1 MNSTVLKILKTII
14 SVSAAFV
21 GFTFI
26 VIIAFYFYLSD
37 GVEFDLNKSNQTLS
51 SLTNRFEIDFSNNS
65 TIYFKAREENID
77 TYITLENAI
86 IKRSGNILVNAENIT
101 VNTSLNFTKT
111 LQFVYEIILNNN
123 TDLNL
128 INPVSIKLK
137 NPTLDLASVE
147 NQVTEINE
155 SDRYFPVTIKA
166 ENGNLIDGNIE
177 IGQFDF
183 FLNVNQY
190 SQNSSLEKYKF
201 RLKSSQNFPVSY
213 IAQFFQD
220 VESIGDKKETISFDL
235 TLEDEYANNDDMSQ
249 KLNGI
254 FQIRNTTMR
263 LKTFPVQLKPEP
275 IRRLNL
281 DLNINDNIGQANI
294 VGTLYN
300 PKKSL
305 GLQTEPNLQIGGT
318 LNFEE
323 ILKPE
328 LNLIVNGYD
337 IYFAKLE
344 NLNLNGVTDLT
355 VSIIG
360 KNVLDLKGSL
370 KIKKSNGFLVPLA
383 DTEFETKHR
392 IRNIDEK
399 KCCLLYTSPSPRD

>member
-1 MNSTVLKILKTII
+1 MNSTVLKILKTIA
-14 SVSAAFV
+14 SVSVAFIS
-21 GFTFI
+21 FTII

-37 GVEFDLNKSNQTLS
+37 GVEFNLNKSNQTLS
-51 SLTNRFEIDFSNNS
+51 SLTNRFELDFSKNS
-65 TIYFKAREENID
+65 SIYFKAREESID

-86 IKRSGNILVNAENIT
+86 IKRSGKILINSENIT
-101 VNTSLNFTKT
+101 LNTTLDFSKT
-111 LQFVYEIILNNN
+111 LQFVFEIILNNN

-137 NPTLDLASVE
+137 NPILDLASIE
-147 NQVTEINE
+147 NQDTEIIKSE
-155 SDRYFPVTIKA
+155 RYFPVTIKA
-166 ENGNLIDGNIE
+166 EDGNLIDGDIE

-183 FLNVNQY
+183 FLNINQY
-190 SQNSSLEKYKF
+190 SDNSSLEKYKF

-213 IAQFFQD
+213 IAQFFED
-220 VESIGDKKETISFDL
+220 VESIGDKKESISFDL
-235 TLEDEYANNDDMSQ
+235 TLEDEFASNDDISQ
-249 KLNGI
+249 KLNGVI
-254 FQIRNTTMR
+254 QIRNTTMR

-281 DLNINDNIGQANI
+281 DLNINDNIGQANL

-323 ILKPE
+323 IQKPE

-360 KNVLDLKGSL
+360 KNVLDLQGSL

-392 IRNIDEK
+392 IRNIDEEK
-399 KCCLLYTSPSPRD
+399 

>member
-1 MNSTVLKILKTII
+1 MNSTVLKILKTIA
-14 SVSAAFV
+14 SVSFAFIS
-21 GFTFI
+21 FTII

-37 GVEFDLNKSNQTLS
+37 GVEFNLNKSNQTLS
-51 SLTNRFEIDFSNNS
+51 SLTNRFELDFSKNS
-65 TIYFKAREENID
+65 SIYFKAREENID

-86 IKRSGNILVNAENIT
+86 IKRSGKILINSENIT
-101 VNTSLNFTKT
+101 LNTTLDFTKT
-111 LQFVYEIILNNN
+111 LQFVFEIILNNN

-137 NPTLDLASVE
+137 NPILDLASIE
-147 NQVTEINE
+147 NQDTEINKSE
-155 SDRYFPVTIKA
+155 RYFPVTIKA
-166 ENGNLIDGNIE
+166 ENGNLIDGDIE

-183 FLNVNQY
+183 FLNINQY
-190 SQNSSLEKYKF
+190 SENSSLEKYKF

-213 IAQFFQD
+213 IAQFFED
-220 VESIGDKKETISFDL
+220 VESIGDKKESISFNL
-235 TLEDEYANNDDMSQ
+235 TLEDEYASNDDISQ
-249 KLNGI
+249 KLNGVI
-254 FQIRNTTMR
+254 QIRNTTMR

-281 DLNINDNIGQANI
+281 DLNINDNVGQANL

-323 ILKPE
+323 IQKPE

-360 KNVLDLKGSL
+360 KNVLDLQGSL
-370 KIKKSNGFLVPLA
+370 KIKKSNGFLVPLV

-392 IRNIDEK
+392 IRNIDEEK
-399 KCCLLYTSPSPRD
+399 

>member
-1 MNSTVLKILKTII
+1 MNSTVLKILKTIA
-14 SVSAAFV
+14 SVSFAFIS
-21 GFTFI
+21 FTII

-37 GVEFDLNKSNQTLS
+37 GVEFNLNKSNQTLS
-51 SLTNRFEIDFSNNS
+51 SLTNRFELDFSKNS
-65 TIYFKAREENID
+65 SIYFKAREENID

-86 IKRSGNILVNAENIT
+86 IKRSGKILINSENIT
-101 VNTSLNFTKT
+101 LNTTLDFTKT
-111 LQFVYEIILNNN
+111 LQFVFEIILNNN

-137 NPTLDLASVE
+137 NPTLDLASIE
-147 NQVTEINE
+147 NQDAEINKSE
-155 SDRYFPVTIKA
+155 RYFPVTIKA
-166 ENGNLIDGNIE
+166 ENGNLIDGDIE

-183 FLNVNQY
+183 FLNINQY
-190 SQNSSLEKYKF
+190 YENSSLEKYKF

-213 IAQFFQD
+213 IAQFFED
-220 VESIGDKKETISFDL
+220 VESIGDKKESISFDL
-235 TLEDEYANNDDMSQ
+235 TFEDEYASNDDISQ
-249 KLNGI
+249 KLNGVI
-254 FQIRNTTMR
+254 QIRNTTMR

-281 DLNINDNIGQANI
+281 DLNINDNVGQANL

-323 ILKPE
+323 IQKPE

-360 KNVLDLKGSL
+360 KNVLDLQGSL
-370 KIKKSNGFLVPLA
+370 KIKKSSGFLVPLS

-392 IRNIDEK
+392 IRNIDEEK
-399 KCCLLYTSPSPRD
+399 

>member
-14 SVSAAFV
+14 SVTTAFV

-65 TIYFKAREENID
+65 TIYFKAREENVD

-86 IKRSGNILVNAENIT
+86 IKRSGNILINAENIT

-166 ENGNLIDGNIE
+166 ENGNLIDGNVE

-220 VESIGDKKETISFDL
+220 VESIGDKKETISFDI

-281 DLNINDNIGQANI
+281 DLNINDNIGQANL

-360 KNVLDLKGSL
+360 KNVLDLQGSL

-392 IRNIDEK
+392 IRNIDEEK
-399 KCCLLYTSPSPRD
+399 

>member
-1 MNSTVLKILKTII
+1 MNSTVLKILKTIA
-14 SVSAAFV
+14 SVSVAFIS
-21 GFTFI
+21 FTII

-37 GVEFDLNKSNQTLS
+37 GVEFNLNKSNQTLS
-51 SLTNRFEIDFSNNS
+51 SLTNRFELDFSKNS
-65 TIYFKAREENID
+65 SIYFKAREENID

-86 IKRSGNILVNAENIT
+86 IKRSGKILINSENIT
-101 VNTSLNFTKT
+101 LNTALDFSKT
-111 LQFVYEIILNNN
+111 LQFVFEIILNNN

-137 NPTLDLASVE
+137 NPILDLASIE
-147 NQVTEINE
+147 NQDTEINKSE
-155 SDRYFPVTIKA
+155 RYFPVTIKA
-166 ENGNLIDGNIE
+166 EDGNLIDGDIE

-183 FLNVNQY
+183 ILNINQY
-190 SQNSSLEKYKF
+190 SDNSSLEKYKF

-213 IAQFFQD
+213 IAQFFED
-220 VESIGDKKETISFDL
+220 VESIGDKKESISFDL
-235 TLEDEYANNDDMSQ
+235 TLEDEYASNDDISQ
-249 KLNGI
+249 KLNGVI
-254 FQIRNTTMR
+254 QIRNTTMR

-281 DLNINDNIGQANI
+281 DLNINDNIGQANL

-323 ILKPE
+323 IQKPE

-360 KNVLDLKGSL
+360 KNVLDLQGSL

-392 IRNIDEK
+392 IRNIDEEK
-399 KCCLLYTSPSPRD
+399 

>member
-1 MNSTVLKILKTII
+1 MNSTFLKILKTIT
-14 SVSAAFV
+14 SVTAAFIS
-21 GFTFI
+21 FTFI

-37 GVEFDLNKSNQTLS
+37 GVEFSLNKSNQTLS
-51 SLTNRFEIDFSNNS
+51 SLTKRFELDFSKNS
-65 TIYFKAREENID
+65 SIYFKARDENID

-86 IKRSGNILVNAENIT
+86 IKRSEKILINSENIT
-101 VNTSLNFTKT
+101 LNTTLDFTKT
-111 LQFVYEIILNNN
+111 LQFVFEIIFNNN

-128 INPVSIKLK
+128 INPVIIKLK
-137 NPTLDLASVE
+137 NPTLDLASIE
-147 NQVTEINE
+147 NQDTEINKSE
-155 SDRYFPVTIKA
+155 RYFPVTIKA
-166 ENGNLIDGNIE
+166 ENGKLIDGSIE

-183 FLNVNQY
+183 LLNINQY
-190 SQNSSLEKYKF
+190 SENSSLEKYKF

-235 TLEDEYANNDDMSQ
+235 TLEDEYVSNDDISK
-249 KLNGI
+249 KLNGVI
-254 FQIRNTTMR
+254 QIRNTTMR

-281 DLNINDNIGQANI
+281 DLNINDNIGQANL

-360 KNVLDLKGSL
+360 KNVLDLQGSL

-392 IRNIDEK
+392 IRNIDEEK
-399 KCCLLYTSPSPRD
+399 

>member
-1 MNSTVLKILKTII
+1 MNSTVLKILKTIA
-14 SVSAAFV
+14 SVSVAFIS
-21 GFTFI
+21 FTII

-37 GVEFDLNKSNQTLS
+37 GVEFNLNKSNQTLS
-51 SLTNRFEIDFSNNS
+51 SLTNRFELDFSKNS
-65 TIYFKAREENID
+65 SIYFKAREENID

-86 IKRSGNILVNAENIT
+86 IKRSGKILINSENIT
-101 VNTSLNFTKT
+101 LNTTLDFTKT
-111 LQFVYEIILNNN
+111 LQFVFEIILNNN

-137 NPTLDLASVE
+137 NPTLDLASIE
-147 NQVTEINE
+147 NQDAEINKSE
-155 SDRYFPVTIKA
+155 RYFPVTIKA
-166 ENGNLIDGNIE
+166 ENGNLIDGDIE

-183 FLNVNQY
+183 FLNINQY
-190 SQNSSLEKYKF
+190 SENSSLEKYKF

-213 IAQFFQD
+213 IAQFFED
-220 VESIGDKKETISFDL
+220 VESIGDKKESISFDI
-235 TLEDEYANNDDMSQ
+235 TLEDEYASNDDISQ
-249 KLNGI
+249 KLNGVI
-254 FQIRNTTMR
+254 QIRNTTMR

-281 DLNINDNIGQANI
+281 DLNINDNIGQANL

-323 ILKPE
+323 IQKPE

-360 KNVLDLKGSL
+360 KNVLDLQGSL

-392 IRNIDEK
+392 IRNIDEEK
-399 KCCLLYTSPSPRD
+399 

>member
-1 MNSTVLKILKTII
+1 MNRTVLKILKTII
-14 SVSAAFV
+14 SVTAAFV

-37 GVEFDLNKSNQTLS
+37 GVEFDLNRSNQTLN

-65 TIYFKAREENID
+65 TIYLKAREKNID

-86 IKRSGNILVNAENIT
+86 IKRSGNILINTENIT
-101 VNTSLNFTKT
+101 VNTTLNFTKT

-166 ENGNLIDGNIE
+166 ENGNLIDGNVE

-183 FLNVNQY
+183 FLNIKQY
-190 SQNSSLEKYKF
+190 SQTSSLEKYKF

-220 VESIGDKKETISFDL
+220 VESIGDKKETISFDI
-235 TLEDEYANNDDMSQ
+235 TLEDEYANNDDISQ
-249 KLNGI
+249 KLNGV

-281 DLNINDNIGQANI
+281 DLNINDNIGQANL

-360 KNVLDLKGSL
+360 KNVLDLQGSL

-392 IRNIDEK
+392 IRNIDEEK
-399 KCCLLYTSPSPRD
+399 

>member
-1 MNSTVLKILKTII
+1 MNSTVLKILKTIA
-14 SVSAAFV
+14 SVSVAFIS
-21 GFTFI
+21 FTII

-37 GVEFDLNKSNQTLS
+37 GVEFNLNKSNQTLS
-51 SLTNRFEIDFSNNS
+51 SLTNRFELDFSKNS
-65 TIYFKAREENID
+65 SIYFKAREENID

-86 IKRSGNILVNAENIT
+86 IKRSGKILINSENIT
-101 VNTSLNFTKT
+101 LNTTLDFSKT
-111 LQFVYEIILNNN
+111 LQFVFEIILNNN

-137 NPTLDLASVE
+137 NPILDLSSIGD
-147 NQVTEINE
+147 QDKEINKSE
-155 SDRYFPVTIKA
+155 RYFPVTIKA
-166 ENGNLIDGNIE
+166 ENGNLIDGDIE
-177 IGQFDF
+177 IGKFDF
-183 FLNVNQY
+183 FLKINQY
-190 SQNSSLEKYKF
+190 SENFTLEKYKF

-220 VESIGDKKETISFDL
+220 IESIGDKKETISFDI
-235 TLEDEYANNDDMSQ
+235 TLEDEYASNDDISQ
-249 KLNGI
+249 KLNGVV
-254 FQIRNTTMR
+254 QIRNTTMR

-281 DLNINDNIGQANI
+281 DLNINDNIGQANLI
-294 VGTLYN
+294 GTLYN

-305 GLQTEPNLQIGGT
+305 SLQTKPNLQIGGT

-323 ILKPE
+323 IMKPE

-360 KNVLDLKGSL
+360 KNVLDLQGSL
-370 KIKKSNGFLVPLA
+370 KIKESGGFLVPLT
-383 DTEFETKHR
+383 DTEFKTKHK
-392 IRNIDEK
+392 ISNKDEK
-399 KCCLLYTSPSPRD
+399 K

>member
-1 MNSTVLKILKTII
+1 MNSTLLKILKTIT
-14 SVSAAFV
+14 SVTAAFIS
-21 GFTFI
+21 FTFI

-37 GVEFDLNKSNQTLS
+37 GVEFSLNKSNQTLS
-51 SLTNRFEIDFSNNS
+51 SLTKRFELDFSKNS
-65 TIYFKAREENID
+65 SIYFKARDENID

-86 IKRSGNILVNAENIT
+86 IKRSGKILINSENIT
-101 VNTSLNFTKT
+101 LNTALDFSKT
-111 LQFVYEIILNNN
+111 LQFVFEIILNNN

-137 NPTLDLASVE
+137 NPILDLASIE
-147 NQVTEINE
+147 NQDTEINKSE
-155 SDRYFPVTIKA
+155 RYFPVTIKA
-166 ENGNLIDGNIE
+166 EDGNLIDGDIE

-183 FLNVNQY
+183 FLNINQY
-190 SQNSSLEKYKF
+190 SENSSLEKYKF

-213 IAQFFQD
+213 IAQFFED
-220 VESIGDKKETISFDL
+220 VESIGDKKESISFDL
-235 TLEDEYANNDDMSQ
+235 TLEDEYASNDDISQ
-249 KLNGI
+249 KLNGVI
-254 FQIRNTTMR
+254 QIRNTTMR

-281 DLNINDNIGQANI
+281 DLNINDNIGQANL

-323 ILKPE
+323 IQKPE

-360 KNVLDLKGSL
+360 KNVLDLQGSL

-383 DTEFETKHR
+383 DTEFETKHI

-399 KCCLLYTSPSPRD
+399 K

>member
-1 MNSTVLKILKTII
+1 M

-37 GVEFDLNKSNQTLS
+37 GVEFDLNKSNQTLN
-51 SLTNRFEIDFSNNS
+51 SLTSRFEIDFSNNS
-65 TIYFKAREENID
+65 TIYFKAREENVD
-77 TYITLENAI
+77 TYITLQNAI
-86 IKRSGNILVNAENIT
+86 IKRSGNVLINAENIT
-101 VNTSLNFTKT
+101 VNTTLNFTKT

-166 ENGNLIDGNIE
+166 ENGNLIDGNVE

-220 VESIGDKKETISFDL
+220 VESIGDKKETISFDI

-281 DLNINDNIGQANI
+281 DLNINDNIGQANL

-392 IRNIDEK
+392 IRNIDEEK
-399 KCCLLYTSPSPRD
+399 

>member
-1 MNSTVLKILKTII
+1 MNSTVLKILKTIA
-14 SVSAAFV
+14 SVSVAFIS
-21 GFTFI
+21 FTII

-37 GVEFDLNKSNQTLS
+37 GVEFNLNKSNQTLS
-51 SLTNRFEIDFSNNS
+51 SLTNRFELDFSKS
-65 TIYFKAREENID
+65 SSIYFKAREENID
-77 TYITLENAI
+77 TDITLENAI
-86 IKRSGNILVNAENIT
+86 IKRSGKILINSENIT
-101 VNTSLNFTKT
+101 LNTTLDFSKT
-111 LQFVYEIILNNN
+111 LQFVFEIILNNN

-137 NPTLDLASVE
+137 NPILDLASIE
-147 NQVTEINE
+147 NQDTEINKSE
-155 SDRYFPVTIKA
+155 RYFPVTIKA
-166 ENGNLIDGNIE
+166 ENGNLIDGDIE

-183 FLNVNQY
+183 FLNINQY
-190 SQNSSLEKYKF
+190 SENSSLEKYKF

-213 IAQFFQD
+213 IAQFFED
-220 VESIGDKKETISFDL
+220 VESIGDKKESISFDL
-235 TLEDEYANNDDMSQ
+235 TLEDEYASNDDISQ
-249 KLNGI
+249 KLNGVI
-254 FQIRNTTMR
+254 QIRNTTMR

-281 DLNINDNIGQANI
+281 DLNINDNVGQANL

-323 ILKPE
+323 IQKPE

-360 KNVLDLKGSL
+360 KNVLDLQGSL

-392 IRNIDEK
+392 IRGIDEEK
-399 KCCLLYTSPSPRD
+399 

>member
-1 MNSTVLKILKTII
+1 MNSTVLKILKTIA
-14 SVSAAFV
+14 SVSTAFIS
-21 GFTFI
+21 FTII

-37 GVEFDLNKSNQTLS
+37 GVEFNLNKSNQTLS
-51 SLTNRFEIDFSNNS
+51 SLTNRFEIDFSKNS
-65 TIYFKAREENID
+65 SIYFKAREENID

-86 IKRSGNILVNAENIT
+86 IKRAGKILINSENIT
-101 VNTSLNFTKT
+101 LNTTLDFSKT
-111 LQFVYEIILNNN
+111 LQFVFEIILNNN

-137 NPTLDLASVE
+137 NPILDLASIE
-147 NQVTEINE
+147 NQDTEINKSE
-155 SDRYFPVTIKA
+155 RYFPVMIKA
-166 ENGNLIDGNIE
+166 EDGNLIDGDIE

-183 FLNVNQY
+183 ILNINQY
-190 SQNSSLEKYKF
+190 SDNSSLEKYKF

-213 IAQFFQD
+213 IAQFFED
-220 VESIGDKKETISFDL
+220 VESIGDKKESISFDL
-235 TLEDEYANNDDMSQ
+235 TLEDEYASNDDISQ
-249 KLNGI
+249 KLNGVI
-254 FQIRNTTMR
+254 QIRNTTMR
-263 LKTFPVQLKPEP
+263 LKTFPVKLKPEP

-281 DLNINDNIGQANI
+281 DLNINDNIGQANL

-323 ILKPE
+323 IQKPE

-360 KNVLDLKGSL
+360 KNVLDLQGSL

-383 DTEFETKHR
+383 DTEFETEHR
-392 IRNIDEK
+392 IRNIDEEK
-399 KCCLLYTSPSPRD
+399 

>member
-1 MNSTVLKILKTII
+1 MNSTVLKILKTIA
-14 SVSAAFV
+14 SVSVAFIS
-21 GFTFI
+21 FTII

-37 GVEFDLNKSNQTLS
+37 GVEFNLNKSNQTLS
-51 SLTNRFEIDFSNNS
+51 SLTNRFELDFSKNS
-65 TIYFKAREENID
+65 SIYFKAREENID

-86 IKRSGNILVNAENIT
+86 IKRSGKILINSENIT
-101 VNTSLNFTKT
+101 LNTTLDFYKT
-111 LQFVYEIILNNN
+111 LQFVFEIILNNN

-137 NPTLDLASVE
+137 NPILDLASIE
-147 NQVTEINE
+147 NQDTEINKSE
-155 SDRYFPVTIKA
+155 RYFPVMIKA
-166 ENGNLIDGNIE
+166 EDGNLIDGDIE

-183 FLNVNQY
+183 ILNINQY
-190 SQNSSLEKYKF
+190 SDNSSLEKYKF

-213 IAQFFQD
+213 IAQFFED
-220 VESIGDKKETISFDL
+220 VESIGDKKESISFDL
-235 TLEDEYANNDDMSQ
+235 TLEDEYASNDDISQ
-249 KLNGI
+249 KLNGVI
-254 FQIRNTTMR
+254 QIRNTTMR

-281 DLNINDNIGQANI
+281 DLKIDDNIGQANL

-323 ILKPE
+323 IQKPE

-360 KNVLDLKGSL
+360 KNVLDLQGSL

-383 DTEFETKHR
+383 DTEFETEHR
-392 IRNIDEK
+392 IRNIDEEK
-399 KCCLLYTSPSPRD
+399 

>member
-1 MNSTVLKILKTII
+1 MNSTVLKILKTIA
-14 SVSAAFV
+14 SVSVAFIS
-21 GFTFI
+21 FTII

-37 GVEFDLNKSNQTLS
+37 GVEFNLNKSNQTLS
-51 SLTNRFEIDFSNNS
+51 SLTNRFEIDFSKNS
-65 TIYFKAREENID
+65 SIYFKAREESID

-86 IKRSGNILVNAENIT
+86 IKRSGKILINSENIT
-101 VNTSLNFTKT
+101 LNTTLDFSKT
-111 LQFVYEIILNNN
+111 LQFVFEIILNNN

-137 NPTLDLASVE
+137 NPILDLASIE
-147 NQVTEINE
+147 NQDTEINKSE
-155 SDRYFPVTIKA
+155 RYFPVTIKA
-166 ENGNLIDGNIE
+166 EDGNLIDGDIE

-183 FLNVNQY
+183 FLNINQY
-190 SQNSSLEKYKF
+190 SDNSSLEKYKF

-213 IAQFFQD
+213 IAQFFED
-220 VESIGDKKETISFDL
+220 VESIGDKKESISFDL
-235 TLEDEYANNDDMSQ
+235 TLEDEYASNDDISQ
-249 KLNGI
+249 KLNGVI
-254 FQIRNTTMR
+254 QIRNTTMR

-281 DLNINDNIGQANI
+281 DLNINDNIGQANL

-323 ILKPE
+323 IQKPE

-360 KNVLDLKGSL
+360 KNVLDLQGSL

-399 KCCLLYTSPSPRD
+399 K

>member
-1 MNSTVLKILKTII
+1 MNSTVLKILKTIM
-14 SVSAAFV
+14 SVTAAFV

-26 VIIAFYFYLSD
+26 IIIAFYFYLSD
-37 GVEFDLNKSNQTLS
+37 GVEFDLNKSNQTLN

-65 TIYFKAREENID
+65 TIYFKAREENVD

-392 IRNIDEK
+392 IRNIDEEK
-399 KCCLLYTSPSPRD
+399 

>member
-14 SVSAAFV
+14 SVTAAFV
-21 GFTFI
+21 GFMFI

-86 IKRSGNILVNAENIT
+86 IKRSGNILINAENIT
-101 VNTSLNFTKT
+101 VNTTLNFTKT

-137 NPTLDLASVE
+137 NPTFDLASVE
-147 NQVTEINE
+147 NQDTEINKSE
-155 SDRYFPVTIKA
+155 RYFPVTIKA
-166 ENGNLIDGNIE
+166 ENGNLIDGNVE

-220 VESIGDKKETISFDL
+220 VESIGDKKETISFDI
-235 TLEDEYANNDDMSQ
+235 TLEDEYANNDDISQ
-249 KLNGI
+249 KLNGV

-281 DLNINDNIGQANI
+281 DLNINDNIGQVNL

-318 LNFEE
+318 LNFKE

-360 KNVLDLKGSL
+360 KNVLDLQGSL
-370 KIKKSNGFLVPLA
+370 KIKKSNGFLVPLS

-392 IRNIDEK
+392 IRDIDEEK
-399 KCCLLYTSPSPRD
+399 

>member
-1 MNSTVLKILKTII
+1 MNSTVLKILKTIT
-14 SVSAAFV
+14 SVSA
-21 GFTFI
+21 TFICFAII

-37 GVEFDLNKSNQTLS
+37 GVEFNLNKSNQTLS
-51 SLTNRFEIDFSNNS
+51 RLTNRFELDFSKNS
-65 TIYFKAREENID
+65 SIYFKAREENID

-86 IKRSGNILVNAENIT
+86 IKRAGKILINSENIT
-101 VNTSLNFTKT
+101 LNTTLDFSKT
-111 LQFVYEIILNNN
+111 LQFVFEIILNNN

-137 NPTLDLASVE
+137 NPTLDLASIE
-147 NQVTEINE
+147 NRDTEINKSE
-155 SDRYFPVTIKA
+155 RYFPVNIKA
-166 ENGNLIDGNIE
+166 ENGNLIDGNVE

-183 FLNVNQY
+183 FLNINQY
-190 SQNSSLEKYKF
+190 SENSSLEKYKF

-220 VESIGDKKETISFDL
+220 IESIGDKSETISFDI
-235 TLEDEYANNDDMSQ
+235 TLEDEYAGNNDLSQ
-249 KLNGI
+249 KLNGVI
-254 FQIRNTTMR
+254 QIRNTTMR

-281 DLNINDNIGQANI
+281 DLNINDNIGQANLI
-294 VGTLYN
+294 GTLYN

-305 GLQTEPNLQIGGT
+305 GLQTEPNLQISGT
-318 LNFEE
+318 LDFEE

-328 LNLIVNGYD
+328 LNLIVNAYD

-344 NLNLNGVTDLT
+344 NLNLNGITDLT

-392 IRNIDEK
+392 IRSIDEEK
-399 KCCLLYTSPSPRD
+399 

>member
-1 MNSTVLKILKTII
+1 MNSTLSKILKTIA
-14 SVSAAFV
+14 SVSVAFIS
-21 GFTFI
+21 FTII

-37 GVEFDLNKSNQTLS
+37 GVEFNLNKSNKTLS
-51 SLTNRFEIDFSNNS
+51 SLTNRFELDFSNNS
-65 TIYFKAREENID
+65 SIYFKARDENID

-86 IKRSGNILVNAENIT
+86 IKRSGKILINSENLT
-101 VNTSLNFTKT
+101 LNTTLDFTKT
-111 LQFVYEIILNNN
+111 LQFVFEIILNNN

-137 NPTLDLASVE
+137 NPTYDLASIK
-147 NQVTEINE
+147 NQDAKINKTE
-155 SDRYFPVTIKA
+155 RYFPVTIKA
-166 ENGNLIDGNIE
+166 ENGNLIDGDIE

-183 FLNVNQY
+183 FLNINQY
-190 SQNSSLEKYKF
+190 SENSSLEKYKF

-220 VESIGDKKETISFDL
+220 IESIGDKKETISFDI
-235 TLEDEYANNDDMSQ
+235 TLEDEYASNDDISQ
-249 KLNGI
+249 KLNGVI
-254 FQIRNTTMR
+254 QIRNTTMR
-263 LKTFPVQLKPEP
+263 LKTFPVELKPEP
-275 IRRLNL
+275 IRRLNF
-281 DLNINDNIGQANI
+281 DLNIKDNIGQANLI
-294 VGTLYN
+294 GTLYN

-323 ILKPE
+323 IMKPE

-337 IYFAKLE
+337 LYFAKLE

-360 KNVLDLKGSL
+360 KNVLDLQGSL

-383 DTEFETKHR
+383 NTEFETKHR
-392 IRNIDEK
+392 IRNTDEEK
-399 KCCLLYTSPSPRD
+399 

>member
-1 MNSTVLKILKTII
+1 MNSTVLKILKTIA
-14 SVSAAFV
+14 SVSVAFIS
-21 GFTFI
+21 FTII

-37 GVEFDLNKSNQTLS
+37 GVEFNLNKSNQTLS
-51 SLTNRFEIDFSNNS
+51 SLTNRFELDFSKNS
-65 TIYFKAREENID
+65 SIYFKAREENID

-86 IKRSGNILVNAENIT
+86 IKRSGKILINSENIT
-101 VNTSLNFTKT
+101 LNTSLDFSKT
-111 LQFVYEIILNNN
+111 LQFVFEIILNNN

-137 NPTLDLASVE
+137 NPILDLASIE
-147 NQVTEINE
+147 NQDTEINKSE
-155 SDRYFPVTIKA
+155 RYFPVTIKA
-166 ENGNLIDGNIE
+166 EDGNLIDGDIE

-183 FLNVNQY
+183 FLNINQY
-190 SQNSSLEKYKF
+190 SDNSSLEKYKF

-213 IAQFFQD
+213 IAQFFED
-220 VESIGDKKETISFDL
+220 VESIGDKKESISFDL
-235 TLEDEYANNDDMSQ
+235 TLEDEYASNDDISQ
-249 KLNGI
+249 KLNGVI
-254 FQIRNTTMR
+254 QIRNTTMR

-281 DLNINDNIGQANI
+281 DLNINDNIGQANL

-323 ILKPE
+323 IQKPE

-360 KNVLDLKGSL
+360 KNVLDLQGSL

-392 IRNIDEK
+392 IRNIDEEK
-399 KCCLLYTSPSPRD
+399 

>member
-14 SVSAAFV
+14 SVTAAFV

-86 IKRSGNILVNAENIT
+86 IKRSGNILINAENIT
-101 VNTSLNFTKT
+101 VNTTLNFTNT

-137 NPTLDLASVE
+137 NPTFDLASVE
-147 NQVTEINE
+147 NQDAEINKSE
-155 SDRYFPVTIKA
+155 RYFPVTIKA
-166 ENGNLIDGNIE
+166 ENGNLIDGNVE

-183 FLNVNQY
+183 FLNINQY
-190 SQNSSLEKYKF
+190 SQNSSLEKYKI

-220 VESIGDKKETISFDL
+220 VESIGDKKETISFDI
-235 TLEDEYANNDDMSQ
+235 TLEDEYANNDDISQ
-249 KLNGI
+249 KLNGV

-281 DLNINDNIGQANI
+281 DLNINNNIGQANL

-360 KNVLDLKGSL
+360 KNVLDLQGSL

-399 KCCLLYTSPSPRD
+399 K

>member
-14 SVSAAFV
+14 SVTAAFV

-86 IKRSGNILVNAENIT
+86 IKRSGNILINAENIT
-101 VNTSLNFTKT
+101 VNTTLNFTKT

-137 NPTLDLASVE
+137 NPTFDLASVE
-147 NQVTEINE
+147 NQDTEINKSE
-155 SDRYFPVTIKA
+155 RYFPVTIKA
-166 ENGNLIDGNIE
+166 ENGNLIDGNVE

-183 FLNVNQY
+183 FLNINQY
-190 SQNSSLEKYKF
+190 SQNSSLEKYKI

-220 VESIGDKKETISFDL
+220 VESIGDKKETISFDI
-235 TLEDEYANNDDMSQ
+235 TLEDEYANNDDISQ
-249 KLNGI
+249 KLNGV

-281 DLNINDNIGQANI
+281 DLNINDNIGQVNL

-318 LNFEE
+318 LNFKE

-328 LNLIVNGYD
+328 INLIVNGYD

-360 KNVLDLKGSL
+360 KNVLDLQGSL
-370 KIKKSNGFLVPLA
+370 KIKKSNGFLVPLS

-399 KCCLLYTSPSPRD
+399 K

>member
-14 SVSAAFV
+14 SVTAAFV

-37 GVEFDLNKSNQTLS
+37 GVEFDLNKSNQTLN

-65 TIYFKAREENID
+65 TIYFKAREENVD
-77 TYITLENAI
+77 TYITLKNAI
-86 IKRSGNILVNAENIT
+86 IKRSGNILINAENIT
-101 VNTSLNFTKT
+101 VNTTLNFTKT

-183 FLNVNQY
+183 FLNIKQY

-220 VESIGDKKETISFDL
+220 VESIGDKKETISFDI

-281 DLNINDNIGQANI
+281 DLNINDNIGQANL

-360 KNVLDLKGSL
+360 KNVLDLQGSL

-392 IRNIDEK
+392 IRNIDEEK
-399 KCCLLYTSPSPRD
+399 

>member
-1 MNSTVLKILKTII
+1 MNSTVLKILKTIA
-14 SVSAAFV
+14 SVSVAFIS
-21 GFTFI
+21 FTII

-37 GVEFDLNKSNQTLS
+37 GVEFNLNKSNQTLS
-51 SLTNRFEIDFSNNS
+51 SLTNRFELDFSKS
-65 TIYFKAREENID
+65 SSIYFKAREENID

-86 IKRSGNILVNAENIT
+86 IKRSGKILINSENIT
-101 VNTSLNFTKT
+101 LNTTLDFTKT
-111 LQFVYEIILNNN
+111 LQFVFEIILNNN

-137 NPTLDLASVE
+137 NPTLDLASIE
-147 NQVTEINE
+147 NQDAEINKSE
-155 SDRYFPVTIKA
+155 RYFPVTIKA
-166 ENGNLIDGNIE
+166 ENGNLIDGDIE

-183 FLNVNQY
+183 FLNINQY
-190 SQNSSLEKYKF
+190 SENSSLEKYKF

-213 IAQFFQD
+213 IAQFFED
-220 VESIGDKKETISFDL
+220 VESIGDKKESISFDL
-235 TLEDEYANNDDMSQ
+235 TLEDEYASNDDISQ
-249 KLNGI
+249 KLNGVI
-254 FQIRNTTMR
+254 QIRNTTMR

-281 DLNINDNIGQANI
+281 DLNINDNVGQANL

-323 ILKPE
+323 IQKPE

-344 NLNLNGVTDLT
+344 NLNLNGITDLT

-360 KNVLDLKGSL
+360 KNVLDLQGSL

-392 IRNIDEK
+392 IRNIDEEK
-399 KCCLLYTSPSPRD
+399 

>member
-1 MNSTVLKILKTII
+1 MNSTVLKILKTIA
-14 SVSAAFV
+14 SVSVAFIS
-21 GFTFI
+21 FTII

-37 GVEFDLNKSNQTLS
+37 GVEFNLNKSNQTLS
-51 SLTNRFEIDFSNNS
+51 SLTNRFELDFSKS
-65 TIYFKAREENID
+65 SSIYFKAREENID

-86 IKRSGNILVNAENIT
+86 IKRSGKILINSENIT
-101 VNTSLNFTKT
+101 LNTTLDFTKT
-111 LQFVYEIILNNN
+111 LQFVFEIILNNN

-137 NPTLDLASVE
+137 NPTLDLASIE
-147 NQVTEINE
+147 NQDAEINKSE
-155 SDRYFPVTIKA
+155 RYFPVTIKA
-166 ENGNLIDGNIE
+166 ENGNLIDGDIE

-183 FLNVNQY
+183 FLNINQY
-190 SQNSSLEKYKF
+190 SENSSLEKYKF

-220 VESIGDKKETISFDL
+220 IESIGDKKETISFDI

-281 DLNINDNIGQANI
+281 DLNINDNIGQANL

-323 ILKPE
+323 IQKPE

-360 KNVLDLKGSL
+360 KNVLDLQGSL

-392 IRNIDEK
+392 IRNIDEEK
-399 KCCLLYTSPSPRD
+399 

>member
-14 SVSAAFV
+14 SVTTAFV

-86 IKRSGNILVNAENIT
+86 IKRSGNILINAENIT
-101 VNTSLNFTKT
+101 VNTTLNFTKT

-137 NPTLDLASVE
+137 NPTFDLASVE
-147 NQVTEINE
+147 NQDTEINKSE
-155 SDRYFPVTIKA
+155 RYFPVTIKA
-166 ENGNLIDGNIE
+166 ENGNLIDGNVE

-183 FLNVNQY
+183 FLNINQY
-190 SQNSSLEKYKF
+190 SQNSSLEKYKI

-220 VESIGDKKETISFDL
+220 VESIGDKKETISFDI
-235 TLEDEYANNDDMSQ
+235 TLEDEYANNDDISQ
-249 KLNGI
+249 KLNGV

-281 DLNINDNIGQANI
+281 DLNINDNIGQANL

-318 LNFEE
+318 LNFKE

-360 KNVLDLKGSL
+360 KNVLDLQGSL

-399 KCCLLYTSPSPRD
+399 K

>member
-1 MNSTVLKILKTII
+1 MNSTVLKILKTIA
-14 SVSAAFV
+14 SVSVAFIS
-21 GFTFI
+21 FTII

-37 GVEFDLNKSNQTLS
+37 GVEFNLNKSNQTLS
-51 SLTNRFEIDFSNNS
+51 SLTNRFELDFSENS
-65 TIYFKAREENID
+65 SIYFKAREENID

-86 IKRSGNILVNAENIT
+86 IKRSGKILINSENIT
-101 VNTSLNFTKT
+101 LNTTLDFSKT
-111 LQFVYEIILNNN
+111 LQFVFEIILNNN

-137 NPTLDLASVE
+137 NPILDLASIE
-147 NQVTEINE
+147 NQDTEINKSE
-155 SDRYFPVTIKA
+155 RYFPVTIKA
-166 ENGNLIDGNIE
+166 ENGNLIDGDIE

-183 FLNVNQY
+183 FLNINQY
-190 SQNSSLEKYKF
+190 SDNSSLEKYKF

-220 VESIGDKKETISFDL
+220 VESIGDKKETVSFDL
-235 TLEDEYANNDDMSQ
+235 TLEDEYASNDDISQ
-249 KLNGI
+249 KLNGVI
-254 FQIRNTTMR
+254 QIRNTTMR

-281 DLNINDNIGQANI
+281 DLNINDNIGQANL

-323 ILKPE
+323 IQKPE

-360 KNVLDLKGSL
+360 KNVLDLQGSL

-392 IRNIDEK
+392 IRNIDEEK
-399 KCCLLYTSPSPRD
+399 

>member
-1 MNSTVLKILKTII
+1 MNSTVLKILKTIASVYVAFI
-14 SVSAAFV
+14 S
-21 GFTFI
+21 FTII

-37 GVEFDLNKSNQTLS
+37 GVEFNLNKSNQTLS
-51 SLTNRFEIDFSNNS
+51 SLTNRFELDFSNNS
-65 TIYFKAREENID
+65 SIYFKAREENID

-86 IKRSGNILVNAENIT
+86 IKRSGKILINSENIT
-101 VNTSLNFTKT
+101 LNTTLDFSKT
-111 LQFVYEIILNNN
+111 LQFVFEIILNNN
-123 TDLNL
+123 TNLNL

-137 NPTLDLASVE
+137 NPILDLASIE
-147 NQVTEINE
+147 NQDTEINKSE
-155 SDRYFPVTIKA
+155 RYFPVTIKA
-166 ENGNLIDGNIE
+166 EDGNLIDGDIE

-183 FLNVNQY
+183 FLNINQY
-190 SQNSSLEKYKF
+190 SDNSSLEKYKF

-213 IAQFFQD
+213 IAQFFED
-220 VESIGDKKETISFDL
+220 VESIGDKKESISFDL
-235 TLEDEYANNDDMSQ
+235 TLEDEFASNDDISQ
-249 KLNGI
+249 KLNGVI
-254 FQIRNTTMR
+254 QIRNTTMR

-281 DLNINDNIGQANI
+281 DLNINDNIGQANL

-323 ILKPE
+323 IQKPE

-360 KNVLDLKGSL
+360 KNVLDLQGSL

-392 IRNIDEK
+392 IRNIDEEK
-399 KCCLLYTSPSPRD
+399 

>member
-1 MNSTVLKILKTII
+1 MNSTVLKILKTIM
-14 SVSAAFV
+14 SVTAAFV

-37 GVEFDLNKSNQTLS
+37 GVEFDLNKSNQTLN

-86 IKRSGNILVNAENIT
+86 IKRSGNILINAENIT
-101 VNTSLNFTKT
+101 VNTTLNFTKT

-137 NPTLDLASVE
+137 NPIFDLASVE
-147 NQVTEINE
+147 NQDTEINKSE
-155 SDRYFPVTIKA
+155 RYFPVTIKA
-166 ENGNLIDGNIE
+166 ENGNLIDGNVE

-183 FLNVNQY
+183 FLNINQY

-220 VESIGDKKETISFDL
+220 VESIGDKKETISFDI
-235 TLEDEYANNDDMSQ
+235 TLEDEYANNDDISQ
-249 KLNGI
+249 KLNGVI
-254 FQIRNTTMR
+254 QIRNTTMR

-281 DLNINDNIGQANI
+281 DLNINDNIGQANL

-360 KNVLDLKGSL
+360 KNVLDLQGSL

-392 IRNIDEK
+392 IRNIDEEK
-399 KCCLLYTSPSPRD
+399 